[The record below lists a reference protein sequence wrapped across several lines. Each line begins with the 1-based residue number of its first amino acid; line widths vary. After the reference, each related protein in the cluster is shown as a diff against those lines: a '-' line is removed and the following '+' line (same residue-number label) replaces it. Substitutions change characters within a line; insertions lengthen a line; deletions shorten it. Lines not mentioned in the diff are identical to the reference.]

1 MDFSHVFSYVAVGT
15 GCSGV
20 CYFCYRYC
28 TAQSDRPQFCGL
40 WGVLSFSVSGFTFPV
55 PAMPQLMQ
63 LMSDLF
69 PMRHYYLLYVD
80 QALNGIPMA
89 YSWKPYLALVLFV
102 LLPLL
107 TLPKLKLDLQENR
120 YLP

>member
-1 MDFSHVFSYVAVGT
+1 MFLAMLLLVLAAQGFAIFVT
-15 GCSGV
+15 GIARRNRIALS
-20 CYFCYRYC
+20 
-28 TAQSDRPQFCGL
+28 FCGL

-80 QALNGIPMA
+80 QAVFLWPTPGNLIWLW
-89 YSWKPYLALVLFV
+89 YCSFCC
-102 LLPLL
+102 
-107 TLPKLKLDLQENR
+107 R
-120 YLP
+120 Y